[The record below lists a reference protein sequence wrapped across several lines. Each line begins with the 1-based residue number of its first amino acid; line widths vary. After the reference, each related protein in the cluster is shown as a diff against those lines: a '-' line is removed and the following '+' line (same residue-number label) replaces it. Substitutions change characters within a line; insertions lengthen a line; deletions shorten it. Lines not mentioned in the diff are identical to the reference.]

1 MLEDFHFIR
10 PYLLLLMIVVVW
22 LMWCLYRKSKNSH
35 AWSAVGD
42 PDLLSFLLVGREKK
56 SSALPLLL
64 LFIVG
69 SLLVLAIAG
78 PAWEKLPQAV
88 YKKEAARV
96 FVLDMSRS
104 MDATDVLPTRASRA
118 KLKLIDLLKASHEGQ
133 VALIVYAADAH
144 IVSPLTDDAE
154 TVIAMIPSLSPSIMP
169 VQGSR
174 TDRAILKAAQ
184 LLTQAGNH
192 DGEIVLIGDGANGL
206 KAIQAA
212 EKIASGGYTLNVM
225 GVGTE
230 QGSPIPIEQGG
241 FLKNTAG
248 AIVLPK
254 LDRSFL
260 SELALAGSGRY
271 VDLAVDD
278 SDISTII
285 RETINNTAHM
295 DNPLTRQVDL
305 WQDEGHWFLLL
316 ALPFAALGFRRGW
329 LMLVV
334 FSVSYFPSNDLYA
347 FEWQDLWQTK
357 EQQAQV
363 LMEAGEA
370 EKAAALF
377 DDGRWKGIAYYKDGN
392 FEQAAEEFSKYDS
405 VEEIYN
411 RANALAKQGKL
422 VEAIEAYDEV
432 LEREPEHE
440 DAIFN
445 KNLVEKASENLKQ
458 QPAGDENKPGDEG
471 EKDPDQQQ
479 ESEQQ
484 QNSGDEQNSE
494 EQPSDSEQAESEE
507 GSESSDANE
516 ERESQEETSDDQQAR
531 QSEETEEEGETEE
544 EQMSQEA
551 EDQQSEQEAQEQKE
565 ADQAVQQW
573 LRRIPDDPGGLLR
586 EKFSRQHQ
594 RQLRRQTQQTE
605 NPW

>member
-1 MLEDFHFIR
+1 MLEHFHFIR

-22 LMWCLYRKSKNSH
+22 LIWSLYRKSKNNH

-42 PDLLSFLLVGREKK
+42 PDLLSFLLVGKEKK
-56 SSALPLLL
+56 SSVFPLLL

-69 SLLVLAIAG
+69 SLLVFAIAG

-104 MDATDVLPTRASRA
+104 MDATDVLPSRASRA

-133 VALIVYAADAH
+133 VALIVYAANAH

-192 DGEIVLIGDGANGL
+192 DGDIVLIGDSANGL
-206 KAIQAA
+206 KASKAA
-212 EKIASGGYTLNVM
+212 EKIASEGYTLNVM

-271 VDLAVDD
+271 VNLAVDD
-278 SDISTII
+278 SDIHLII
-285 RETINNTAHM
+285 RETMNNATQTG
-295 DNPLTRQVDL
+295 DPLTRQVDL
-305 WQDEGHWFLLL
+305 WQDEGHWFLLF

-329 LMLVV
+329 LIVVV

-347 FEWQDLWQTK
+347 LEWDDLWQTK
-357 EQQAQV
+357 DQQAQA
-363 LMEAGEA
+363 LMAAGEA
-370 EKAAALF
+370 EKAAALYN
-377 DDGRWKGIAYYKDGN
+377 DDRWKGIAHYKSGD
-392 FEQAAEEFSKYDS
+392 FEQATEEFSKYDS
-405 VEEIYN
+405 VEAAYN
-411 RANALAKQGKL
+411 RANSLAKQGKL

-440 DAIFN
+440 DALFN
-445 KNLVEKASENLKQ
+445 KDLVEKANEDLKQ
-458 QPAGDENKPGDEG
+458 EPAGDENQPSDEG
-471 EKDPDQQQ
+471 DKDPDQQQ

-484 QNSGDEQNSE
+484 QSADKQ
-494 EQPSDSEQAESEE
+494 ESESE
-507 GSESSDANE
+507 SDESKSDENSESSDANE
-516 ERESQEETSDDQQAR
+516 EQESQEDASDDQQTKP
-531 QSEETEEEGETEE
+531 SEETKEEGETEE
-544 EQMSQEA
+544 EQMTQEA

-565 ADQAVQQW
+565 TDQAVQQW

-586 EKFSRQHQ
+586 EKFSRQLQ
-594 RQLRRQTQQTE
+594 RELRRQTQQTE